1 MIDCDYDGVKCATD
15 KQVARCD
22 NEVPPPFAEA
32 LVRASLPELC
42 QKKDP
47 AT

>member
-22 NEVPPPFAEA
+22 KVVPPPFAEA
-32 LVRASLPELC
+32 LVRASLHELC